1 MRVIPSMIYTAFLL
15 LLVSACSEDSY
26 PTSYTVGEA
35 DNAITLRA
43 GLGDAGIDVQT
54 RATET
59 PEEHVKHTPLT
70 PGATAI
76 LRINGWW
83 TGHTPEQMVS
93 QTTLATIGAISDKH
107 NSLSMSPQLYWDDYG
122 TADPANTAGRTDGLT
137 ILAASAGST
146 FTSKDDILDPGWI
159 AFSWT
164 LRTDQYNGWEN
175 ADLITSNN
183 ITASILDRTLK
194 FDEVKT
200 NNANDLLIFTHA
212 MSKVTV
218 NLTAGEGFNGLFTN
232 VSVKVLNAY
241 CSGTV
246 RIKEGTTS
254 VTKDTKQTVTLKK
267 ESIPTSGYTAT
278 CTGVIMPGN
287 KYDNDDRILEITADG
302 NIYYVTAE
310 KINIANTATDDVFER
325 GKNYIFQVTV
335 NKTKIVVTAT
345 VKDWVDV
352 EAETV
357 SPKIDVTA
365 GVGSGDGSS
374 ATLEAFSF
382 YRFADE
388 SLADNVARNT
398 GIYSDALIDNECYK
412 EETTVTPSGTGNKK
426 DCTFGTALYW
436 RDHHTHY
443 HFRGVYPRTATSGTD
458 QPLVKKEGDVQCIKV
473 WNCPYNNTPT
483 SFPSNLLIGAP
494 EIEANTNCGSPYH
507 TNVDMSEHGVCARE
521 APVNMNFRYMM
532 SQVVVNLQTTAES
545 NAVHLGAN
553 TKVEIVGGYQTGY
566 VGLHTRSIEKKENQG
581 AYIMNNSAD
590 VQRHDAIVPQSLDGL
605 TFKISVMTA
614 DGSAVDD
621 VYTATI
627 KDIKVHKQGSSEAYS
642 FINEWKAGEKY
653 IYNLLITKTKIEVT
667 ATITD
672 WVMLTADE
680 PIWM

>member
-43 GLGDAGIDVQT
+43 GLGDEGIGVQT

-59 PEEHVKHTPLT
+59 QEKHDKHTPLT

-83 TGHTPEQMVS
+83 TGHTPDQVVS
-93 QTTLATIGAISDKH
+93 QTTLATIGAISDMH

-146 FTSKDDILDPGWI
+146 FTSKDAISEWT

-164 LRTDQYNGWEN
+164 LPTDQSNGWEN
-175 ADLITSNN
+175 ADLLTSNN
-183 ITASILDRTLK
+183 ILDRTLK

-200 NNANDLLIFTHA
+200 NTANDLLIFTHA

-218 NLTAGEGFNGLFTN
+218 NLTADEGFNGVFTN

-246 RIKEGTTS
+246 RIKDGTT
-254 VTKDTKQTVTLKK
+254 TATTTDTKQTVTLKK
-267 ESIPTSGYTAT
+267 EPIPTSGYTAT

-287 KYDNDDRILEITADG
+287 KYGNDDRILEITADG

-310 KINIANTATDDVFER
+310 KINIANSATDDVFER

-388 SLADNVARNT
+388 SLADNAARNT
-398 GIYSDALIDNECYK
+398 GVYSDALIENECYK
-412 EETTVTPSGTGNKK
+412 EESTVTPSGTGNKK

-443 HFRGVYPRTATSGTD
+443 HFRGVYPRTATSGTE

-473 WNCPYNNTPT
+473 WNCPYNSTPT

-614 DGSAVDD
+614 DGLAVDD